1 MIPISLAL
9 MLSSDDTSDDTAC
22 RQRCDNCALSV
33 VGAGVGV
40 VVGVVG
46 VGGGGAAAAAAAAA
60 GSGGA
65 DAAAAAAWYASIHS
79 W

>member
-1 MIPISLAL
+1 
-9 MLSSDDTSDDTAC
+9 MLSSDDASDDTAC

-33 VGAGVGV
+33 VGVGV
-40 VVGVVG
+40 VVVV
-46 VGGGGAAAAAAAAA
+46 VGGGVDSGGGGAAAAAA

-65 DAAAAAAWYASIHS
+65 DAATAAAWYASIHS